1 MQVSIIIVSYNTN
14 LLLKNCIDSIL
25 KHTYNI
31 EYEIIVI
38 DNASSDFTEQ
48 IITNL
53 YPLVKFISLTKN
65 YGFSKANNEGIKIS
79 KGEYVFFLNS
89 DTILLNNAIDI
100 YYSFYIEN
108 ELKLKIGTIGSV
120 LKDFNLQLTNSYG
133 YFPSI
138 KSELYYIYSKFFN
151 INIFNSITTPLH
163 VNYVIGASLFVK
175 KSLLNKFDNFDENYF
190 LYYEETDM
198 QKILNINGYNNFL
211 IPGPEILHLEGGS
224 DPSKFKF
231 SFFRFYHSYKSL
243 FYYINKNHT
252 GFYKYIL
259 IIFYKILRCFVF
271 FDKRISLKE
280 KLLIFNHMLFNE

>member
-120 LKDFNLQLTNSYG
+120 LKDFNSQITNSYG

-138 KSELYYIYSKFFN
+138 RSELYYLYCKLLKINNSN
-151 INIFNSITTPLH
+151 IITTPLQ
-163 VNYVIGASLFVK
+163 VDYVIGASLFVK
-175 KSLLNKFDNFDENYF
+175 KSHLNKFNNFDENYF

-198 QKILNINGYNNFL
+198 QYIFKLNKLNCFL

-224 DPSKFKF
+224 DLSNYKF
-231 SFFRFYHSYKSL
+231 SFFRFYHSYQSL
-243 FYYINKNHT
+243 FYYLNKNHT
-252 GFYKYIL
+252 GYNKYFL
-259 IIFYKILRCFVF
+259 IIFYKILRCIVF
-271 FDKRISLKE
+271 FDRRITIKE
-280 KLLIFNHMLFNE
+280 KYLIFKHMLYNE